1 MFKDKANPI
10 GFVHKIDQ
18 IEEKLAHYARMWDE
32 INHSKNFWKSSK
44 INLSRITNFLLFALD
59 DFITIVGT
67 VAIPGPDKKATVLDA
82 IDKLYEYTVKEA
94 MPFWMKPFAGIL
106 KNYIVYV
113 VISNAIDWIVLKYQ
127 SGWKTEN
134 KIHAWDGK
142 FVSCRCGKG
151 GKK

>member
-10 GFVHKIDQ
+10 GVVHKIEQ
-18 IEEKLAHYARMWDE
+18 VEEKLVHYARMWDE
-32 INHSKNFWKSSK
+32 INHSRNFWNSSK

-59 DFITIVGT
+59 DFITIVSA

-94 MPFWMKPFAGIL
+94 MPIWLKPFAGIL

-127 SGWKTEN
+127 SNWKTEN

-142 FVSCRCGKG
+142 FVPCLCRG